1 MCVAWTSFQL
11 RPWQFALD
19 NSVTNAKVILNF
31 SHYTSMLPL
40 PHQLFT
46 LTKPSPSSLLLF
58 FFPNLL
64 MKITSSG
71 FSVINFL
78 MPSATSGKNYKTKS
92 ITVFKTVPKILL
104 PAILTP
110 NCQPTTTTTTLLLKN
125 QASKQQQQKFIFFF
139 IMQLI
144 YLSDDEFLGRGLLVI
159 RTHLS

>member
-1 MCVAWTSFQL
+1 M
-11 RPWQFALD
+11 
-19 NSVTNAKVILNF
+19 TNAEVILNF

-104 PAILTP
+104 P

-144 YLSDDEFLGRGLLVI
+144 YLSDDEFLGRGLLEI